1 MAKKKKGYRELK
13 KYRVANG
20 DTNEFVVD
28 FKNINTLKESSVGI
42 S

>member
-28 FKNINTLKESSVGI
+28 FKKCADELKNY
-42 S
+42 